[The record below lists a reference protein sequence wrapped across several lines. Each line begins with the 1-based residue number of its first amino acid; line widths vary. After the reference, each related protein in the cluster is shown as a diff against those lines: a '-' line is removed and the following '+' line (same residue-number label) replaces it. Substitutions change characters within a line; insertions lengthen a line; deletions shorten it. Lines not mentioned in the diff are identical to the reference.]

1 MKDKTKNT
9 TAFSLFGPA
18 TATSA
23 NGDNGKSN
31 SKTTSVVNITVDVAG
46 LIAKG
51 KALLE
56 DESLDTS
63 SGKLKFFRALGKELL
78 KNHPELAKQFEQ
90 ATSLSYF
97 SKNPFSLNSES
108 EIKEHKERSRKCAI
122 DAVQR
127 GIEFLEML

>member
-1 MKDKTKNT
+1 MQDKNNNT
-9 TAFSLFGPA
+9 SAFSLFGAA

-23 NGDNGKSN
+23 NGDKGKSN
-31 SKTTSVVNITVDVAG
+31 SSVTSIVDITVDVAG

-63 SGKLKFFRALGKELL
+63 SGKLKSFLALGKQLL
-78 KNHPELAKQFEQ
+78 KHHPDLAQQFEK
-90 ATSLSYF
+90 TTNLSYF

-108 EIKEHKERSRKCAI
+108 EIKEHKERSHKCAI

-127 GIEFLEML
+127 AIDFLEML